1 MAPTQK
7 AVSEILVSTK
17 TDPSFQIWS
26 FPSSHDDTII
36 FKKIKDTGAYKSG
49 KKTVFI
55 KTIFL
60 DGKCGWAVN
69 IGANIGF
76 HSLHMATRGEAN
88 EFDKDS
94 EAGLVMYVHAI
105 ETAAAA
111 SPGVP
116 AQQMKSKYQL
126 NVKQAA
132 ILLVLLHNI
141 RQQAN
146 LSIILISNFLI
157 KIERKDITS
166 RALKYR
172 LSVIH
177 QDLVQ
182 HLGTCCYL

>member
-1 MAPTQK
+1 
-7 AVSEILVSTK
+7 
-17 TDPSFQIWS
+17 
-26 FPSSHDDTII
+26 
-36 FKKIKDTGAYKSG
+36 
-49 KKTVFI
+49 
-55 KTIFL
+55 
-60 DGKCGWAVN
+60 
-69 IGANIGF
+69 
-76 HSLHMATRGEAN
+76 
-88 EFDKDS
+88 
-94 EAGLVMYVHAI
+94 
-105 ETAAAA
+105 
-111 SPGVP
+111 
-116 AQQMKSKYQL
+116 MKSKYQL

-182 HLGTCCYL
+182 HLGTCYL